1 MVREVRRIV
10 SFPHPPRNPLNVAPR
25 LLIVLAFFLTGYDT
39 MSPTEQAKVR
49 RMFSEANHQVLEAR
63 RARIEEAHALR
74 RSRIMQEAGR
84 LMAESRN
91 LQRAAMLEGIP
102 LGLPLQPVHRRE
114 RIIKPDKGETEISK
128 TKNLA
133 HEIASLISDIE
144 NTEKEQ
150 KSS

>member
-1 MVREVRRIV
+1 
-10 SFPHPPRNPLNVAPR
+10 
-25 LLIVLAFFLTGYDT
+25 
-39 MSPTEQAKVR
+39 MSAAEQAKVR

-63 RARIEEAHALR
+63 RAQIEEAHAIR

-91 LQRAAMLEGIP
+91 LQQAAMLEGIP
-102 LGLPLQPVHRRE
+102 LSLPLQPVHRRE
-114 RIIKPDKGETEISK
+114 MIMKSDKGETEVSK

>member
-1 MVREVRRIV
+1 
-10 SFPHPPRNPLNVAPR
+10 
-25 LLIVLAFFLTGYDT
+25 
-39 MSPTEQAKVR
+39 MSAAQQAKVR
-49 RMFSEANHQVLEAR
+49 RMFAQANHQMLEAR
-63 RARIEEAHALR
+63 RAQVEEAHAIR

-91 LQRAAMLEGIP
+91 LQQVAMLEGIP
-102 LGLPLQPVHRRE
+102 LNLPLQPVHRRE
-114 RIIKPDKGETEISK
+114 MIMKSDKGDTEISK

-144 NTEKEQ
+144 KTEKEE

>member
-1 MVREVRRIV
+1 
-10 SFPHPPRNPLNVAPR
+10 
-25 LLIVLAFFLTGYDT
+25 
-39 MSPTEQAKVR
+39 MSAAQQAKVR
-49 RMFSEANHQVLEAR
+49 RMFAQANHQMLEAR
-63 RARIEEAHALR
+63 RAQIEEAHAIR

-91 LQRAAMLEGIP
+91 LQQVAMLEGIP
-102 LGLPLQPVHRRE
+102 LNLPLQPVHRRE
-114 RIIKPDKGETEISK
+114 MIMKSDKGDTVISK

-144 NTEKEQ
+144 KTEKEE